1 MSDEVHIAGLI
12 VHATPARLA
21 AVRSRI
27 LRLPGAQVHAEAADG
42 RLIVTLETGSTK
54 RTLDDMDAL
63 RILPGVSN
71 VALVYQHVEDAAA
84 MQEEVE

>member
-12 VHATPARLA
+12 VQATPARLA
-21 AVRSRI
+21 AVRSQI